1 MNFHLDTISWCFLIV
16 TVIMTLDIVTG
27 VIKAIYNRSFSSEDL
42 RKGLAHKLV
51 YVVIMILAW
60 FIEQAE
66 THVDLGISWPL
77 VVPVTVALSAID
89 IISILENSIAIDPEL
104 GKGKITSIFTHDLKE
119 EEKDEKDE
127 ERNLD
132 DGSGVSSQSGDD
144 TDTKRRA
151 S

>member
-1 MNFHLDTISWCFLIV
+1 MNFHLDTMSWCFLIV

-27 VIKAIYNRSFSSEDL
+27 VIKSIYNKSFSSEDL

-51 YVVIMILAW
+51 YIIILALAW

-89 IISILENSIAIDPEL
+89 IISILENAVAIDPEL
-104 GKGKITSIFTHDLKE
+104 AKGKISSIFTHDLKE
-119 EEKDEKDE
+119 EQNEKDKE
-127 ERNLD
+127 ESSSN
-132 DGSGVSSQSGDD
+132 GSSSTSQPGDD
-144 TDTKRRA
+144 TDSKRRA

>member
-1 MNFHLDTISWCFLIV
+1 MNFHLDTMSWCFLIV

-27 VIKAIYNRSFSSEDL
+27 VIKSIYNRSFSSEDL

-66 THVDLGISWPL
+66 MHVDLGISWPL

-89 IISILENSIAIDPEL
+89 VISILENAVAVDPEL
-104 GKGKITSIFTHDLKE
+104 GKGKISSIFTHDLKE
-119 EEKDEKDE
+119 EEKDEKSKE
-127 ERNLD
+127 ESVDN
-132 DGSGVSSQSGDD
+132 SNSISSKPGDD
-144 TDTKRRA
+144 TDAQHGVR
-151 S
+151 

>member
-1 MNFHLDTISWCFLIV
+1 MNFHLDTMSWCFLIV

-27 VIKAIYNRSFSSEDL
+27 VIKSIYNKSFSSEDL

-51 YVVIMILAW
+51 YIIILALAW

-89 IISILENSIAIDPEL
+89 IVSILENAVAIDPEL
-104 GKGKITSIFTHDLKE
+104 GKGKISGIFTHDLKE

-127 ERNLD
+127 KRNLD
-132 DGSGVSSQSGDD
+132 DDSGSNSQPGD
-144 TDTKRRA
+144 A
-151 S
+151 NNA